1 MRTIKG
7 AIAAAT
13 LGALLLVIA
22 GPAASATGG
31 KIYIYVSGI
40 NNAHQPILIAGAI
53 GDHGIA
59 TSETKS
65 GKVDQNGNYV
75 HIALKKG
82 TFFVDATKLNGN
94 QNGTVV
100 VRNKTSC
107 SFAFKVTGPITISN
121 GTGAYKG
128 ISGTANMTVI
138 FAGVGPYYT
147 SGAKKG
153 QCNTSQNATPSGVY
167 QSITGTG
174 TVKYG

>member
-1 MRTIKG
+1 MQLRRSLSQPSYSSPQ
-7 AIAAAT
+7 A
-13 LGALLLVIA
+13 
-22 GPAASATGG
+22 PASATGG
-31 KIYIYVSGI
+31 KIYIYVTGI
-40 NNAHQPILIAGAI
+40 NSAHQPILIAGAI

-82 TFFVDATKLNGN
+82 TFLVDATKLNGSP
-94 QNGTVV
+94 NGKLVV
-100 VRNKTSC
+100 QNKTSC
-107 SFAFKVTGPITISN
+107 SFAFKVTGPITISD

-128 ISGTANMTVI
+128 ISGTANMTVV
-138 FAGVGPYYT
+138 FAGVGPFYT

-153 QCNTSQNATPSGVY
+153 QCNTGRNATPSGVY

-174 TVKYG
+174 VVKYG

>member
-1 MRTIKG
+1 V
-7 AIAAAT
+7 
-13 LGALLLVIA
+13 LGVN
-22 GPAASATGG
+22 S
-31 KIYIYVSGI
+31 
-40 NNAHQPILIAGAI
+40 AHQPILVAGAI

-75 HIALKKG
+75 HIALEKG

-94 QNGTVV
+94 QNGKVV
-100 VRNKTSC
+100 VQNKTSC

-121 GTGAYKG
+121 GTGAYEG
-128 ISGTANMTVI
+128 ISGTATMTVI
-138 FAGVGPYYT
+138 FAGVGPYYM

-153 QCNTSQNATPSGVY
+153 QCNTSQNATPNGVY

-174 TVKYG
+174 TVKFS